1 MSLLNGQVIIS
12 VSGGAT
18 LFPAYAYQA
27 VTKSYEPGD
36 CIGYGRTP
44 QEAEQ
49 DLYDLIHLHISSA
62 DAANPQYQPS

>member
-1 MSLLNGQVIIS
+1 MSLLDGEVVVS

-36 CIGYGRTP
+36 CIGYGNTP
-44 QEAEQ
+44 AEAAQ
-49 DLYDLIHLHISSA
+49 DLYDLIHLHIWIA
-62 DAANPQYQPS
+62 EATNPQERPN